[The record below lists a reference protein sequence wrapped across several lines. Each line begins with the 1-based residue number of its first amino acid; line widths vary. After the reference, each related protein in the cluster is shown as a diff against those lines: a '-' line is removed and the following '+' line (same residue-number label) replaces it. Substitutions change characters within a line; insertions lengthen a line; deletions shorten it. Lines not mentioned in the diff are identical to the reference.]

1 MTVPPDLSCD
11 EARLA
16 LSARLDGEPTGLAA
30 DRLDRHVGGCA
41 GCASWLTRA
50 QQVTRL
56 VRVQPA
62 RVPDLTSAILDAVA
76 ADQARVPTRAAR
88 RVRIPRRQAV
98 TRLLQAAVAAFAAM
112 ELSLALPVMFGFSE
126 DHHATHE
133 MGAFAATVAVTF
145 LIAAFQPR
153 LARAYTPVAVVL
165 AVCLTATSG
174 LDIGEHRVTI
184 LHELG
189 GHFGTIIQAAMIW
202 ALGYLHA
209 PGKMRRSSAQMP
221 AGVGN

>member
-1 MTVPPDLSCD
+1 MTAPPDLSCD

-30 DRLDRHVGGCA
+30 DRLDRHIGGCA
-41 GCASWLTRA
+41 GCATWLTRA

-62 RVPDLTSAILDAVA
+62 LVPDLTGAILDAVA
-76 ADQARVPTRAAR
+76 ADRATEPVR
-88 RVRIPRRQAV
+88 SSGRVRIPRRQAV

-112 ELSLALPVMFGFSE
+112 ELSLAVPVMLGFSE
-126 DHHATHE
+126 DHHTTHE
-133 MGAFAATVAVTF
+133 MGAFAATVAAAF

-165 AVCLTATSG
+165 ALCLTATSG

-184 LHELG
+184 VHELG
-189 GHFGTIIQAAMIW
+189 GHVGTVIQAAMIW
-202 ALGYLHA
+202 ALGRLHA
-209 PGKMRRSSAQMP
+209 GTLGSAAVQVP
-221 AGVGN
+221 ARVGN